1 MKRKKIIII
10 LIIFMICILN
20 MTNVYAT
27 STSTTQSSKIDTG
40 DYEPT
45 DLNSSDYETA
55 FDMASTIVSV
65 ITVGGI
71 AISIVSLMYLGIK
84 YMYGSV
90 EERAEYKRTM
100 IPMFIG
106 TILLFSSATIV
117 SIIYNLVKEV
127 K

>member
-10 LIIFMICILN
+10 LIILMICILN
-20 MTNVYAT
+20 MTNVYG
-27 STSTTQSSKIDTG
+27 TQSSKIDTG

-45 DLNSSDYETA
+45 DLDSSDYETA

>member
-10 LIIFMICILN
+10 LIILMICILN
-20 MTNVYAT
+20 MTNVYG
-27 STSTTQSSKIDTG
+27 TQSSKIDTG

-45 DLNSSDYETA
+45 DLDSSDYEKA

-100 IPMFIG
+100 IPMLIG
-106 TILLFSSATIV
+106 IILLFSSSTIV
-117 SIIYNLVKEV
+117 SIIYSMVKQV

>member
-10 LIIFMICILN
+10 LIILMICILN
-20 MTNVYAT
+20 MTNVYG
-27 STSTTQSSKIDTG
+27 TQSSKIDTG

-45 DLNSSDYETA
+45 DLDSSDYETA
-55 FDMASTIVSV
+55 FDMVSTIVSV

>member
-10 LIIFMICILN
+10 LIILMICILN
-20 MTNVYAT
+20 MTNVYG
-27 STSTTQSSKIDTG
+27 TQSSKIDTG

-45 DLNSSDYETA
+45 YLDSSDYETA
-55 FDMASTIVSV
+55 FDMVSTIVSV